1 MHFENKDG
9 GFFLKQ
15 QPRQHFQPNTELE
28 SSPGTL
34 LSVDRFTVFQS
45 SQPISVRATY
55 GPFSTKQTVPA
66 RYVVPDPFP
75 LNTSGPV
82 VDLQE
87 LATHHLDM
95 SAHIV
100 RNEIPR
106 DSPVLRVLFHAGADP
121 TGRRQILFARHHQ
134 VCIVLHATMGNRS
147 PLSAACSPDGEDG
160 VCLAQ
165 IIVPSSWWPPL
176 PSFNKDG
183 RLGNS
188 FKNKKKVHKTNSREK
203 KLFFSLQEK
212 LSKLHP
218 DWYSYLIP
226 FKNRDQRTAN
236 CVNRKYKC
244 NRPPRWA

>member
-1 MHFENKDG
+1 MNVHFENKDG

-15 QPRQHFQPNTELE
+15 LPRQHFQPNTELE
-28 SSPGTL
+28 TTPGTL

-75 LNTSGPV
+75 LNTTGPV

-106 DSPVLRVLFHAGADP
+106 DSPVLRVLFHAGTDP
-121 TGRRQILFARHHQ
+121 SGRRQILFARHHQ
-134 VCIVLHATMGNRS
+134 VCIVLHATMANKS

-165 IIVPSSWWPPL
+165 IVVPSSWWPPL
-176 PSFNKDG
+176 PSFTKDG
-183 RLGNS
+183 RLG
-188 FKNKKKVHKTNSREK
+188 
-203 KLFFSLQEK
+203 KLFMN
-212 LSKLHP
+212 LSN
-218 DWYSYLIP
+218 I
-226 FKNRDQRTAN
+226 RQ
-236 CVNRKYKC
+236 
-244 NRPPRWA
+244 